1 MSARD
6 PNPPVAQS
14 IPTPRPAEGST
25 LFESFDSWAQLL
37 KAAPPAEPEVS
48 DTPPT
53 AADTSAEAPIFHPLQ
68 RRAMGLLHI
77 VDDGR
82 ETGET
87 IRIRDDWVVIGRS
100 EGKVVIP
107 HDTAMS
113 ARHAR
118 IDRLSDGS
126 WQLSDEGSAAGTLV
140 RAAAARLRHGSIVQL
155 GATRLLV
162 EVQGTGSACLVEVR
176 SNHLGRRH
184 ECVGATTIGRAG
196 GAAAIALDDPFIS
209 PLHAEVHLTPRGWK
223 MINRGLNGL
232 WVKLEAPVKMAGP
245 SQFLCGEQR
254 FVFEPLLG

>member
-1 MSARD
+1 MPARD
-6 PNPPVAQS
+6 PNPPVAHS
-14 IPTPRPAEGST
+14 IPAPRPAEGST

-37 KAAPPAEPEVS
+37 KAASPAGSETSAPQ
-48 DTPPT
+48 P
-53 AADTSAEAPIFHPLQ
+53 AGADTSAEAPIFHPLQ

-87 IRIRDDWVVIGRS
+87 IRIRDDSVVIGRS

-118 IDRLSDGS
+118 IDRLPDGS

-155 GATRLLV
+155 GATRLLFEV
-162 EVQGTGSACLVEVR
+162 EATGSACLVEVR

-184 ECVGATTIGRAG
+184 ECAGATTIGRSG
-196 GAAAIALDDPFIS
+196 GAAAITIDDPFIS

-232 WVKLEAPVKMAGP
+232 WVKLETPVKMAGP

>member
-87 IRIRDDWVVIGRS
+87 IRIRDDSVVIGRS

-118 IDRLSDGS
+118 IDRLPDGS

-155 GATRLLV
+155 GATRLLF
-162 EVQGTGSACLVEVR
+162 EVQATGSACLVEVR

-184 ECVGATTIGRAG
+184 ECAGATTIGRAG
-196 GAAAIALDDPFIS
+196 GVIGARMTGGGFGGSTVTLCESRKASEIAATLASEYQKATGI
-209 PLHAEVHLTPRGWK
+209 TPQIFASR
-223 MINRGLNGL
+223 
-232 WVKLEAPVKMAGP
+232 P
-245 SQFLCGEQR
+245 SQGAHL
-254 FVFEPLLG
+254 VK

>member
-1 MSARD
+1 
-6 PNPPVAQS
+6 
-14 IPTPRPAEGST
+14 
-25 LFESFDSWAQLL
+25 
-37 KAAPPAEPEVS
+37 
-48 DTPPT
+48 
-53 AADTSAEAPIFHPLQ
+53 
-68 RRAMGLLHI
+68 MGLLHI

-87 IRIRDDWVVIGRS
+87 IRIREDWVVIGRS

-118 IDRLSDGS
+118 IDRLPDGS

-140 RAAAARLRHGSIVQL
+140 RAAATRLRHGTIVQL
-155 GATRLLV
+155 GATRLLFEV
-162 EVQGTGSACLVEVR
+162 EATGSACLVEVR

-184 ECVGATTIGRAG
+184 ECVGATTIGRSG
-196 GAAAIALDDPFIS
+196 GAAAITIDDPFIS
-209 PLHAEVHLTPRGWK
+209 PLHAEVRLTPRGWK

-232 WVKLEAPVKMAGP
+232 WVKLETPVKMAGP